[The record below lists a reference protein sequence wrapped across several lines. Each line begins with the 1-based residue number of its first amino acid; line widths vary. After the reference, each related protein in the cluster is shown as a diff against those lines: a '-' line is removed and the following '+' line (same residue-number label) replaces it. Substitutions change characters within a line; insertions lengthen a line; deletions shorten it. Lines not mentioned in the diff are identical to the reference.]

1 MNSYMYIAGGVFAL
15 ISAIILFYPAFLY
28 IFLFLLYSV
37 ILVGIAVFGTI
48 YVHFIMSSRHQS
60 QTTHQPSNVL
70 YSATCAPMFD
80 LPKPINNTTHL
91 PIIFGRTVDGVLLQ
105 IIDFS
110 FRDLIMP
117 WLSYVVRKPKNLSD
131 TLREDI
137 WMGIQKLKERA
148 VKIDV
153 LKMIAVDMTVRVTI
167 HLEKLRIANARATE
181 SGKTPIF
188 ATTSY
193 LASDEKELEFLRKL
207 CEIMVIFLMPRGYS
221 LLPMKNLLSEVL
233 SYKIFHPMINLLT
246 SPDYINQKIVQFI
259 ESRLA
264 TAAMLQHSYEYA
276 ASFEDFLKVIASTN
290 TIDELASIRSSIV
303 NDIMQA
309 TTQQNIQRS
318 KGLDPDS
325 EQSTFTKSEI
335 AAAVK
340 LKRYIQQLSY
350 AKAQCEK
357 NLMKLGWKGGFANDL
372 NLSMVD
378 ILSTVVGRRYFTLF
392 LEPLQAS
399 GLVGFYKSVEELK
412 HSNKSAY
419 HQLGAEIFYTYIR
432 APSSPIK
439 IDKAVR
445 KKMESFMLG
454 DMGPDIF
461 YDVQKTVLRTLEEK
475 YYSSFLL
482 SEYYQELKDSLAS
495 DDVITIGSFN
505 DIPDD
510 TNCNANDNEASVDL
524 NNHSTYA
531 RNKLE
536 QLQEKLDNKSQALD
550 ALKSSLK
557 PESKLLSILDKE
569 VDWLKMEKR
578 QLEAHLIRT
587 EVWAEH
593 LGRWRAIV
601 QSVEVPD
608 EKEPPQ
614 FMILVE
620 VEENLSHTNDNLNA
634 DHGSVNE
641 KSEMDNI
648 STGWVVLR
656 SLTEFH
662 ELHRKLRPLC
672 PDLRNV
678 DLPSTAFKIFF
689 IKSDKSS
696 LEKAKGQIQKYL
708 NFILEEDFLNQSE
721 AIYTFL
727 SPSSENL
734 KQSTPSPKKTKF
746 SLSTLFKTSTTESTR
761 SDPFWGPCGQ
771 REGEEDISLFLQ
783 GVVSEND
790 NAKSQSDVDLKDS
803 IAEPLYA
810 LMDEVFDMGGV
821 FKWLR
826 RKLISFVQ
834 ITYGRTINRQI
845 RESIN
850 YLFEEPMLHYYTS
863 TLSKSFWPGGVLASS
878 YPARTQDMQEQTAN
892 AARSLLI
899 NNIPEVM
906 CNLVGA
912 ETAKHGAT
920 KVFETV
926 QNATYNKQLFYE
938 LLEIVMIELFP
949 EIRQLKTVT
958 KPLTNNK

>member
-1 MNSYMYIAGGVFAL
+1 MNACLYLSGGGIAL
-15 ISAIILFYPAFLY
+15 ISATIFFYPIFWY
-28 IFLFLLYSV
+28 IFLFSLYSV
-37 ILVGIAVFGTI
+37 ILVSLAIFGTI
-48 YVHFIMSSRHQS
+48 YAHLVISSRNQP
-60 QTTHQPSNVL
+60 QPPHQPLNVL
-70 YSATCAPMFD
+70 YNATCTPLFD
-80 LPKPINNTTHL
+80 LPKPINSTTHL

-105 IIDFS
+105 IIDYS
-110 FRDLIMP
+110 FRDMILP
-117 WLSYVVRKPKNLSD
+117 WLSYAVRKPKNLSD

-137 WMGIQKLKERA
+137 WNGIQKLKDRA
-148 VKIDV
+148 VKIDL

-167 HLEKLRIANARATE
+167 HLEKIRIANARASE
-181 SGKTPIF
+181 SGEAPIF
-188 ATTSY
+188 ATTAY
-193 LASDEKELEFLRKL
+193 LSSEESEMEFLRKL
-207 CEIMVIFLMPRGYS
+207 CEIIIIFLMPRGYS
-221 LLPMKNLLSEVL
+221 LQPMKSLLSEVL
-233 SYKIFHPMINLLT
+233 SYKVFHPMINLVT
-246 SPDYINQKIVQFI
+246 SPDYINQKIIQFI

-264 TAAMLQHSYEYA
+264 TAAMLQHTYEYA
-276 ASFEDFLKVIASTN
+276 ASFEDFLKVISSTN
-290 TIDELASIRSSIV
+290 TVEELSSIRSSIV
-303 NDIMQA
+303 NDIVQA

-318 KGLDPDS
+318 KGLDPDAD
-325 EQSTFTKSEI
+325 QSTFTKSEI

-340 LKRYIQQLSY
+340 LKRYIQQLTF

-357 NLMKLGWKGGFANDL
+357 NLLKLGWKGNFANDL
-372 NLSMVD
+372 NLSLID
-378 ILSTVVGRRYFTLF
+378 ILSTVSGRRYFTLF

-399 GLVGFYKSVEELK
+399 GLIGFYNSVEELK

-419 HQLGAEIFYTYIR
+419 HQLGAEIYYTYIR

-439 IDKAVR
+439 IDKTVR
-445 KKMESFMLG
+445 KKMESFMMG
-454 DMGPDIF
+454 DIGPQIF
-461 YDVQKTVLRTLEEK
+461 YDVQQTVLRTLEDK
-475 YYSSFLL
+475 YYSPFLI
-482 SEYYQELKDSLAS
+482 SEYYQELKSSLTT
-495 DDVITIGSFN
+495 DDVITVGPFI

-510 TNCNANDNEASVDL
+510 SNCNTIDNEASVDL

-531 RNKLE
+531 RIKLE
-536 QLQEKLDNKSQALD
+536 KLQEKLNNKNQALD

-557 PESKLLSILDKE
+557 PESKLLTILDKE
-569 VDWLKMEKR
+569 VDFLKMEKR
-578 QLEAHLIRT
+578 QLEVHLMRT
-587 EVWAEH
+587 ELWTEY
-593 LGRWRAIV
+593 LGKWQAIV

-620 VEENLSHTNDNLNA
+620 VKENLYQTDEQFFQDQSC
-634 DHGSVNE
+634 
-641 KSEMDNI
+641 SEDKNRVDNI
-648 STGWVVLR
+648 TTGWVVLR

-672 PDLRNV
+672 PDLRNL

-689 IKSDKSS
+689 IKSDNSS

-734 KQSTPSPKKTKF
+734 KQSTPPSPKKQKF
-746 SLSTLFKTSTTESTR
+746 SLSTLFKSSTTESPR

-783 GVVSEND
+783 GVSEND
-790 NAKSQSDVDLKDS
+790 NTKSQSEIDMKDS

-863 TLSKSFWPGGVLASS
+863 TLWKSFWPGGVLASS
-878 YPARTQDMQEQTAN
+878 YPVRTEDMRDMAAKT
-892 AARSLLI
+892 ARSLII
-899 NNIPEVM
+899 NNIPEIM

-920 KVFETV
+920 KVFEAV

-938 LLEIVMIELFP
+938 LLEIVMIELYP
-949 EIRQLKTVT
+949 EIRQLKTAT
-958 KPLTNNK
+958 KQNNI